1 MQDIRDFESGI
12 DKVQVGIFGPASPGT
27 AATSVNDLAYAV
39 KDALEV
45 AYQDNHKDM
54 LLLPQGSMLWN
65 EHGTAWAASDF
76 QAATVTGTTT
86 ALFASNTPDAAG
98 MFHFTGGLGL
108 DDTAGLTAAGLA
120 KA

>member
-12 DKVQVGIFGPASPGT
+12 DKVQVGIFGPPSPGT

-39 KDALEV
+39 KDALEI

-65 EHGTAWAASDF
+65 EHGTAWTGERLPGGHRRRGDRG
-76 QAATVTGTTT
+76 TV
-86 ALFASNTPDAAG
+86 
-98 MFHFTGGLGL
+98 HLGHPRRGRHVPL
-108 DDTAGLTAAGLA
+108 YRRPGSRRHGWA
-120 KA
+120 